1 MNNTIA
7 SSQQPAASSQQPAA
21 SSQQPAAS
29 SRFARSVAV
38 LVGGLL
44 LIAASL
50 KLYGM
55 SVSPLPSVGWMSLPV
70 VQLAVVAWE
79 LILGIWLIS
88 NFVRPLSWLVALF
101 TFSVFAGVS
110 AYYGIIGQA
119 SCGCFGT
126 IQASPWAAFGVDVI
140 AVTLLVLTR
149 PTMQIAEF
157 RTPVF
162 TAAKLLG
169 GTAALIGLLALGST
183 LAYGSVSAAIVK
195 MRGDSLS
202 APSYVDFGSAKP
214 GERLEQ
220 LAIIHNWTDAPI
232 CLIGGTSDCS
242 CVTTS
247 AMPLTVP
254 PGESISVT
262 ITLKVPSSNAGAF
275 TRTAAIWTDC
285 SQHQTIKLRLGCQ
298 VE

>member
-1 MNNTIA
+1 M
-7 SSQQPAASSQQPAA
+7 
-21 SSQQPAAS
+21 
-29 SRFARSVAV
+29 AV
-38 LVGGLL
+38 LIGLL
-44 LIAASL
+44 LLVVASL

-70 VQLAVVAWE
+70 VQFAVVAWE

-88 NFVRPLSWLVALF
+88 NLVRPLSWLFALF
-101 TFSVFAGVS
+101 TFSIFAGVS
-110 AYYGIIGQA
+110 SYFGIIGQA

-140 AVTLLVLTR
+140 AVTALVITR
-149 PTMQIAEF
+149 PAWRIAEF
-157 RTPVF
+157 RTPIF

-169 GTAALIGLLALGST
+169 GTAAVIGLLALGST
-183 LAYGSVSAAIVK
+183 LAYGSVSAAIAK

-202 APSYVDFGSAKP
+202 TPSYVDFGSAKP
-214 GERLEQ
+214 GVQLEQ
-220 LAIIHNWTDAPI
+220 LVVIHNWTDAPI
-232 CLIGGTSDCS
+232 RLIGGTSDCS

-254 PGESISVT
+254 PGDSLSIT
-262 ITLKVPSSNAGAF
+262 ITLKVPSSNAGSF

-285 SQHQTIKLRLGCQ
+285 NKHQTIKLRLGCQ